1 MKDKRILIQGA
12 MDIEIEYFLSKL
24 KNRKNRI
31 IAGYEFYEGSIN
43 DIEVV
48 ISKTLVGTINST
60 MATTIGIIN
69 FHPNI
74 IINQGIA
81 GAHRTDLH
89 IGDIIIGEKCCNI
102 NAYKMPIKAR
112 GEGSNPFEWM
122 PNKRAKDV
130 QIADIKL
137 VNIIAEKLNDNKSK
151 KIYKGTLGSGDVHN
165 REIDRIIWLNNMFE
179 NCSEDMES
187 IGAYY
192 ACSKFNIPCVG
203 IRIISNN
210 DILLEKLD
218 KTKVIELQ
226 IMLIDILN
234 DLVSPITY
242 IPKEIHIKP

>member
-1 MKDKRILIQGA
+1 MKDKVILIQGA
-12 MDIEIEYFLSKL
+12 MDIEIEYFLSEL
-24 KNRKNRI
+24 KNRKDRI

-43 DIEVV
+43 DIKVV
-48 ISKTLVGTINST
+48 ISKTLVGPINST

-69 FHPNI
+69 FNPNI

-81 GAHRTDLH
+81 GAHIIDLH
-89 IGDIIIGEKCCNI
+89 TGDIVIGEKCCNI
-102 NAYKMPIKAR
+102 NAYKMPIKSR
-112 GEGSNPFEWM
+112 GEGSNPFEWV

-137 VNIIAEKLNDNKSK
+137 VNIIERKLKANSSK

-165 REIDRIIWLNNMFE
+165 REIDRIVWLNNIFK

-187 IGAYY
+187 IGTYSV
-192 ACSKFNIPCVG
+192 CSKFNIPCVG

-218 KTKVIELQ
+218 KTKAIELQ
-226 IMLIDILN
+226 KILINILN
-234 DLVSPITY
+234 DLVQSYSI
-242 IPKEIHIKP
+242 